1 MTTQTAIAS
10 PTTGTDAEERMA
22 ALHAEHSRPLFHF
35 LLGLTN
41 GERHSAEDLL
51 QETMLRAW
59 RYLDAVPD
67 ESEGARRWLFTVAR
81 RVTIDAVR
89 MRQARPAETTMLDVT
104 WMPTTE
110 DSPESVIAAESLRRA
125 VHELSDAHRAILS
138 ELYVQ
143 GHTTEETANRLG
155 VPIGTVKSRAHY
167 AIRTLRDA
175 LFLVG

>member
-1 MTTQTAIAS
+1 
-10 PTTGTDAEERMA
+10 MA

-41 GERHSAEDLL
+41 GERYTAEDLL

-59 RYLDAVPD
+59 RHL
-67 ESEGARRWLFTVAR
+67 ESIPTEHEGARRWLFTVAR
-81 RVTIDAVR
+81 RITIDAVR
-89 MRQARPAETTMLDVT
+89 MRRARPVETTMLDVT

-110 DSPESVIAAESLRRA
+110 DGPESVIAAEALRRA
-125 VHELSDAHRAILS
+125 VHDLSDAHRAILS
-138 ELYVQ
+138 ELYVEGRSTQ
-143 GHTTEETANRLG
+143 ETAVRLG